1 MTELPCDYQGILA
14 NGHFEVY
21 ILVTVS
27 VPIQKGTCIRAIVK
41 VLVPWEKKLRSY
53 YQFIYR
59 QKIFKKDLITTCICK
74 RTLIVT
80 EGLF

>member
-1 MTELPCDYQGILA
+1 MIIKVSSLTDTLKCT
-14 NGHFEVY
+14 N

-27 VPIQKGTCIRAIVK
+27 VPIQKGTCIGTST
-41 VLVPWEKKLRSY
+41 LGKKKRSY

-74 RTLIVT
+74 RSLIVT